1 MSVRRITLVLIA
13 LAVAVLIGLVY
24 FRTLHQRAARLQH
37 TQVTEEEERREVIA
51 PPISTPTDVKSSAQL
66 FWVSATQPDE
76 LAPVTIQLPLSA
88 DPVERAKQLIEDL
101 IANPPSPAQRTL
113 PTGATLL
120 DFYILPDGT
129 AVADFSDELASE
141 MPSGIL
147 SEWMAVSSLAQT
159 LGANVPS
166 IMRLKILIHGQE
178 AETLAGHIDLSGFFE
193 VRPAGAT
200 PATPS
205 TPQTPA
211 PSTNPPAKSGGT
223 APSPQKPKSLP

>member
-76 LAPVTIQLPLSA
+76 IAPVTIQLPLSA

-166 IMRLKILIHGQE
+166 IMRLKILIRGQE

-223 APSPQKPKSLP
+223 VPSPQKPKSLP